1 MTELSLVDRFGVLER
16 ALGLELVERSEEIRC
31 ALLALV
37 AGKTLFLVG
46 EPGIAKSMLA
56 RRIHAYIVG
65 GEFFDL
71 DLDKFTTAEDLFGPR
86 DLGAMRAGRWERVV
100 EGSILTAHWAM
111 LDEFFEASSAVLKTL
126 LRILNERTYRNG
138 TDIVSSPLT
147 TVICASNVVPAES
160 RLMPL
165 YDRLLIRRQLSRIRD
180 HTEFG
185 RMLGIEPVD
194 HPQPVLR
201 WAQVEEAQAAAGKLT
216 VAEATIRAVVDI
228 RRSLAEEHIVPSDRR
243 FREAMRVVR
252 AAAWLD
258 GDDCARPEHLWCL
271 RDICWHDPAQIPTV
285 NRVIDEVLEPILTG
299 MDRLMRDIR
308 QIDDQIRPE
317 ADETKRK
324 MLAVELHD
332 KIMRADS
339 ELQALTAGP
348 LSPLQEK
355 KAEIAR
361 VLRQQVAA
369 RIVRELFEEPI

>member
-201 WAQVEEAQAAAGKLT
+201 WAQVEEAQPAGHL
-216 VAEATIRAVVDI
+216 
-228 RRSLAEEHIVPSDRR
+228 LARPGADPDREPGDRR
-243 FREAMRVVR
+243 GAGADPHGHGPPDAGHSPDR
-252 AAAWLD
+252 
-258 GDDCARPEHLWCL
+258 RP
-271 RDICWHDPAQIPTV
+271 DPP
-285 NRVIDEVLEPILTG
+285 G
-299 MDRLMRDIR
+299 
-308 QIDDQIRPE
+308 
-317 ADETKRK
+317 
-324 MLAVELHD
+324 
-332 KIMRADS
+332 
-339 ELQALTAGP
+339 G
-348 LSPLQEK
+348 
-355 KAEIAR
+355 
-361 VLRQQVAA
+361 
-369 RIVRELFEEPI
+369 

>member
-1 MTELSLVDRFGVLER
+1 MTELSLVDRFGALER
-16 ALGLELVERSEEIRC
+16 ALGLELVERTEEIHC

-56 RRIHAYIVG
+56 RRIHAYILG

-138 TDIVSSPLT
+138 TEIVSSPLT
-147 TVICASNVVPAES
+147 TVICASNVVPTES

-165 YDRLLIRRQLSRIRD
+165 YDRLLIRRQLSHIRD

-185 RMLGIEPVD
+185 RMLGIEPVE
-194 HPQPVLR
+194 HPEPVLR
-201 WAQVEEAQAAAGKLT
+201 WADVEEAQAAAAKLP

-228 RRSLAEEHIVPSDRR
+228 RRNLAEEHILPSDRR
-243 FREAMRVVR
+243 FHEAIAVVR

-271 RDICWHDPAQIPTV
+271 RDICWHDPAQISTV
-285 NRVIDEVLEPILTG
+285 NRVVDEVLEPILSG

-324 MLAVELHD
+324 TLAVELHD

-339 ELQALTAGP
+339 ELKDLATGT
-348 LSPLQEK
+348 LSPLQTK
-355 KAEIAR
+355 KADAAR
-361 VLRQQVAA
+361 RLRQQVAS
-369 RIVRELFEEPI
+369 RIVRELFEEQP